1 MHEAGPAS
9 AQLHQGKAGEGEA
22 LCLLCAKRQVGLR
35 ADLRGGVL
43 SECGGPF
50 PAVPA
55 GSGPFLL
62 MLSPALGF
70 TVTPLLSPPAVHP
83 GCLGEVAPP
92 PQHTDAGRKQE
103 AVWVS
108 LSSGPQVSPVEPSC
122 RPGHTRA
129 AVTVEA
135 KVPA

>member
-70 TVTPLLSPPAVHP
+70 TVTPLLSP
-83 GCLGEVAPP
+83 LL
-92 PQHTDAGRKQE
+92 QSTL
-103 AVWVS
+103 AVWVKW
-108 LSSGPQVSPVEPSC
+108 PHHPSTPMLAGSKRQFGSVC
-122 RPGHTRA
+122 HQDPR
-129 AVTVEA
+129 
-135 KVPA
+135 